1 MTTLEL
7 LMDVAPRITAERR
20 LRPNHRHIRPPR
32 SSHRGVKTL
41 RMHELLTDAM
51 THVPPLT
58 VTHSPRLIYFF
69 FLPGSH
75 WRNV

>member
-41 RMHELLTDAM
+41 RMHELL
-51 THVPPLT
+51 LT
-58 VTHSPRLIYFF
+58 Q
-69 FLPGSH
+69 
-75 WRNV
+75 